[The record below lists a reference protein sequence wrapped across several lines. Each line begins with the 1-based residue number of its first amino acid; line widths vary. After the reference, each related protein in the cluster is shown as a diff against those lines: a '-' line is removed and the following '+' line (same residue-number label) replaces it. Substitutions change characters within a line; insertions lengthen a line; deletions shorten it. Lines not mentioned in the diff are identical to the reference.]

1 MVKGRFKLIR
11 YLGYEEE
18 LEDELYDLD
27 NDPQELENLA
37 LENQMLAEDMGAELK
52 IKLDEE
58 LEGEQES

>member
-1 MVKGRFKLIR
+1 MVKGRYKLIR

-18 LEDELYDLD
+18 LHDELYDLD